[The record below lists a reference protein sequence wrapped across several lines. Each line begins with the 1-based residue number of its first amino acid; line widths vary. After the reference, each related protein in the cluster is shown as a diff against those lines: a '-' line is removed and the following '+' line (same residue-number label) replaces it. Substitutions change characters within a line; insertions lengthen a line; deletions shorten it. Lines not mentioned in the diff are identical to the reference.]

1 MKKKILSL
9 FLILALTM
17 GMTAA
22 VSFADNGAVET
33 NPQSTLAILFGT
45 NRISNTKASAS
56 VFVQFTGTADNYII
70 SITLQKKTS
79 SGWTTATDVSGYRH
93 AYHGSDES
101 DFTTYDEWTVK
112 KGVVY
117 RVKCESTDK
126 YDDGIVY
133 TRTAYSD
140 PF

>member
-1 MKKKILSL
+1 MKKKIVSL

-33 NPQSTLAILFGT
+33 NPQSTVSVLFST
-45 NRISNTKASAS
+45 DRISNTKAAAS
-56 VFVQFTGTADNYII
+56 IFVKFTGKADSYIV
-70 SITLQKKTS
+70 SLTLQKKTS

-93 AYHGSDES
+93 VYHGSNKS
-101 DFTTYDEWTVK
+101 SVTTYDEWTVK
-112 KGVVY
+112 KGAVY
-117 RVKCESTDK
+117 RVKCVSTDI
-126 YDDGIVY
+126 YIDGAEY
-133 TRTAYSD
+133 ELTTHSD

>member
-1 MKKKILSL
+1 MKKKIVSL

-33 NPQSTLAILFGT
+33 NPQSTVAIGFT
-45 NRISNTKASAS
+45 TDRISNTKASAS
-56 VFVQFTGTADNYII
+56 VFVQFTAEPDSYII
-70 SITLQKKTS
+70 SLTLQKKTS

-93 AYHGSDES
+93 VYHGSGKS
-101 DFTTYDEWTVK
+101 GLLTYEEWTVK
-112 KGVVY
+112 KGAVY
-117 RVKCESTDK
+117 RVKCESTDI
-126 YDDGIVY
+126 YNDGIQY

>member
-33 NPQSTLAILFGT
+33 NPQSTAIVGFST
-45 NRISNTKASAS
+45 DRISNTKASAS
-56 VFVQFTGTADNYII
+56 VSVHFTAIADSYIV
-70 SITLQKKTS
+70 SLTLQKKTS

-93 AYHGSDES
+93 VYHGSNKS
-101 DFTTYDEWTVK
+101 SVLTYDEWTVK
-112 KGVVY
+112 KGALY
-117 RVKCESTDK
+117 RIKCESTDI
-126 YDDGIVY
+126 YNEGIQY
-133 TRTAYSD
+133 SLTTYSD